1 LLQSGEQKESIKIAM
16 VKIYICL
23 VIGIIS
29 ISLAAIFA
37 KFCYDVPSTMIAT
50 YRMGIS
56 AILLFVIF
64 PFSKTKAIS
73 LLNKKNIFMCFLSG
87 IFLSMHFIFWFISIK
102 LTNIASSVVLVTT
115 SPIFLGIIS
124 KFILKKQI
132 PRKITAGI
140 LLSFVGTLL
149 IAQSDSNILN
159 QINVNIL
166 LGDFMALLGS
176 LMASLYLLIGGIQRT
191 RQTTFE
197 YIFLTYSFSAIIL
210 ILLSVFLDIPFTGFE
225 KEAYLFLIL
234 LAIIP
239 QLLGHTIFNYSLK
252 HLSPESV
259 AITILGEPVGASI
272 LAYFIFDEK
281 LQALQV
287 IGIILILYSIILA
300 TKMEL
305 NH

>member
-1 LLQSGEQKESIKIAM
+1 M

-23 VIGIIS
+23 IIGIIS

-37 KFCYDVPSTMIAT
+37 KFCYEVPSTMIAT

-56 AILLFVIF
+56 AILLCLML
-64 PFSKTKAIS
+64 PFSKSNTVS

-124 KFILKKQI
+124 KFILKKQL
-132 PRKITAGI
+132 PRKIMAGI
-140 LLSFVGTLL
+140 LLSFIGTLL
-149 IAQSDSNILN
+149 IAQSDSNFFDKINTDILF
-159 QINVNIL
+159 
-166 LGDFMALLGS
+166 GDFMALLGS
-176 LMASLYLLIGGIQRT
+176 LMASLYLLVGSIQRT

-197 YIFLTYSFSAIIL
+197 YILLTYSSSAIIL
-210 ILLSVFLDIPFTGFE
+210 VILSVFLNVPFAGYG

-239 QLLGHTIFNYSLK
+239 QLIGHTSFNYSLK
-252 HLSPESV
+252 HLKPESV
-259 AITILGEPVGASI
+259 AIAILGEPVGASI
-272 LAYFIFDEK
+272 LAYFIFGEK
-281 LQALQV
+281 LQALQI

-305 NH
+305 TH